1 MTMLEVEKAFDYQSG
16 IVFLMRHVIFLMLVV
31 LVGGG
36 ILGGA
41 QNASAQNAYEE
52 VQAILKAEI
61 LEIVSEKEE
70 TIMGTDALAN
80 VQTVRAKL
88 MEGENSG
95 DIILFE
101 SDLVRLKEGDSVYLT
116 HVRDIDGKEIY
127 ILKDVDRGNG
137 LILLAIIFV
146 VLLLLFAGWQ
156 GARAL
161 GSLVLSILGI
171 VFVLLPSLLAGYDP
185 ILMSLLISGVILA
198 LALFGTHGFNAL
210 STIAYFGTVSAVLVT
225 SGLAWWFVNVLRL
238 SGYGSDASVY
248 LNFATRGELDLAGL
262 LLGSIIIGVLGVL
275 DDISITQASVVRELR
290 AANAA
295 LSPTELYRRA
305 IKVGR
310 DHVGSLVNTLA
321 LAYVGAALPLVLLF
335 STSEAPLYFTLNQE
349 VVASEL
355 ARILIG
361 SIGLILAVPIT
372 TIIAAWWFGSRELSK
387 VEGEHHGHYHHH

>member
-1 MTMLEVEKAFDYQSG
+1 MVLGLAF
-16 IVFLMRHVIFLMLVV
+16 
-31 LVGGG
+31 
-36 ILGGA
+36 GGA
-41 QNASAQNAYEE
+41 AFARAQENVDQVGATAYEE
-52 VQAILKAEI
+52 LQAIVSAEV
-61 LEIVSEKEE
+61 LEIVRERTERV
-70 TIMGTDALAN
+70 TGTDAMTT
-80 VQTVRAKL
+80 VQTVRARIL
-88 MEGENSG
+88 EGEEKDKIVN
-95 DIILFE
+95 FE
-101 SDLVRLKEGDSVYLT
+101 NDLVMLSAGDRIYLS
-116 HVRDIDGKEIY
+116 HIQDIDGREIY
-127 ILKDVDRGNG
+127 ILKDVNRGHG
-137 LILLAIIFV
+137 LFLLLGIFV

-161 GSLVLSILGI
+161 SSLVLSIIGI

-198 LALFGTHGFNAL
+198 LALFGTHGINSV
-210 STIAYFGTVSAVLVT
+210 STIAFSGTLAAVLVT
-225 SGLAWWFVNVLRL
+225 SALAWFFVGYLRL

-290 AANAA
+290 AANTS
-295 LSPTELYRRA
+295 LSNWELYRRA

-335 STSEAPLYFTLNQE
+335 STSQMPLYFTLNQE
-349 VVASEL
+349 VIASEL

-361 SIGLILAVPIT
+361 SVGLILAVPLT
-372 TIIAAWWFGSRELSK
+372 TGIAAWWFAKREVVDSD
-387 VEGEHHGHYHHH
+387 HHGHYHHSH